1 VIGRLIAAAA
11 AVLAIASPPAPRTQ
25 APQDGQAGQASQTY
39 RGGTD
44 LVAVYATVTD
54 ESGRLVYDLQ
64 KSDFTVT
71 DNGKVQPVVFFS
83 NDVQPITIVVML
95 DRSGSMASNFTLV
108 QEATDELI
116 SRLLPD
122 DKARIG
128 SLSHQI
134 QILPGTFTNDHDELK
149 RIVRYDM
156 QQIGPSP
163 VWTAVDR
170 SITALLPEGGRRVV
184 LLFSDGHDSPERG
197 QVHTDVKDIMWRTKV
212 DEIMVYAI
220 GFASEAPQL
229 SAPYLVRPRPGFPP
243 TMSRTLSVHM
253 QPPDPALKDLAAQS
267 GGGYFE
273 LDERLDLRAT
283 FARVADELHHQYL
296 LGFAP
301 KKLDD
306 KEHKLQVKVS
316 RPDLTVRARRSYVA
330 RPPGK

>member
-1 VIGRLIAAAA
+1 MIVRLVAM
-11 AVLAIASPPAPRTQ
+11 AVALVAIARPI
-25 APQDGQAGQASQTY
+25 APQTPPDQQTSQTY

-54 ESGRLVYDLQ
+54 EEGRLVYDLQ

-71 DNGKVQPVVFFS
+71 DNGKVQPLVFFS
-83 NDVQPITIVVML
+83 NDVQPITIVLML
-95 DRSGSMASNFTLV
+95 DRSGSMASNFGLV
-108 QEATDELI
+108 QDATDELI

-128 SLSHQI
+128 SLSHKI
-134 QILPGTFTNDHDELK
+134 VLLPEAFTNDHDELK
-149 RIVRYDM
+149 QIVRYGL
-156 QQIGPSP
+156 QEIGPSP

-197 QVHTDVKDIMWRTKV
+197 QVHTDVRDIMWRTKV
-212 DEIMVYAI
+212 DEIMIYAI
-220 GFASEAPQL
+220 GFASEVPQL
-229 SAPYLVRPRPGFPP
+229 SAPYLPRPRPGFPP
-243 TMSRTLSVHM
+243 TMRQTLSTHV
-253 QPPDPALKDLAAQS
+253 QPPDPALKDLAAES

-273 LDERLDLRAT
+273 LDDRLDLRAT

-306 KEHKLQVKVS
+306 KEHKLQVRLS
-316 RPDLTVRARRSYVA
+316 RSDLTVRARRSYVA